1 VTIWLWSAIA
11 LIAAI
16 TVPVVRTCRGRMAE
30 RLVAVQ
36 MMTALTTLVLI
47 IMSFA
52 FDAPSLMDLPLTL
65 VLLGIPGML
74 LMAVALERWI

>member
-1 VTIWLWSAIA
+1 MTIWLWTAIA
-11 LIAAI
+11 LVAAI
-16 TVPVVRTCRGRMAE
+16 TVPVVGTCRGRMAE
-30 RLVAVQ
+30 RLIAVQ

-47 IMSFA
+47 ILSFA

-74 LMAVALERWI
+74 LIAVALERWI